1 MQSMNINQ
9 AKQVLESVPVGVLL
23 LNQERQITWANPA
36 CHVYFGIPAGELA
49 GKKFSLID
57 ETVLQRVVGQEG
69 VYYVPAAGERAERWL
84 QCRDQAVEQGE
95 AKYFIDI
102 TELRRVQAQQERIAH
117 QLQEL
122 ATLDPNTGLFT
133 PRALM
138 QNLEPLVS
146 RSRRYNNPLSVV
158 VMAVA
163 GLADYNHRPQ
173 GPNAQQVL
181 LAVGH
186 LLKDQLRWADIISR
200 SSSNEFVM
208 VLPET
213 STEAAQKLIDKV
225 RSHLGS
231 LAIAGAPEAGYAIDA
246 RFGVASWQ
254 KGDDAQQL
262 LQRGY
267 SAVAR

>member
-1 MQSMNINQ
+1 MQMNLSQ
-9 AKQVLESVPVGVLL
+9 ATQVLESVPVGVLL
-23 LNQERQITWANPA
+23 LNQERQIMWANAA
-36 CHVYFGIPAGELA
+36 CHVFLGLPAGELA
-49 GKKFSLID
+49 AKNFSQI
-57 ETVLQRVVGQEG
+57 TASMLQRVVGQEG
-69 VYYVPAAGERAERWL
+69 VYYVAAASERAERWL
-84 QCRDQAVEQGE
+84 QCRDQPVEKGE
-95 AKYFIDI
+95 VKYLTDV
-102 TELRRVQAQQERIAH
+102 TELRRVQGQQERIAH

-158 VMAVA
+158 VMSVA
-163 GLADYNHRPQ
+163 GLADFNNRPH

-200 SSSNEFVM
+200 SSNNEFVM

-213 STEAAQKLIDKV
+213 STDSAQKLVEKIRTRLV
-225 RSHLGS
+225 N
-231 LAIAGAPEAGYAIDA
+231 LAIPAAPEKGYAIDA

-267 SAVAR
+267 SAGAR

>member
-1 MQSMNINQ
+1 MQPMNLNQ
-9 AKQVLESVPVGVLL
+9 ATQALESVPVGVLL
-23 LNQERQITWANPA
+23 LNQERQITWANEA
-36 CHVYFGIPAGELA
+36 CHVFFGMPAGELA
-49 GKKFSLID
+49 AKNFSQV
-57 ETVLQRVVGQEG
+57 TGSVLQRVVGQEG
-69 VYYVPAAGERAERWL
+69 IYYVAAAGERAERWL
-84 QCRDQAVEQGE
+84 QCRDQPVEKGE
-95 AKYFIDI
+95 AKYFTDV

-122 ATLDPNTGLFT
+122 ATLDPSTGLFT

-146 RSRRYNNPLSVV
+146 RSRRYSNPLSVV
-158 VMAVA
+158 VMSVA
-163 GLADYNHRPQ
+163 GLADFNNRPQ
-173 GPNAQQVL
+173 GPDAQQVL

-200 SSSNEFVM
+200 SSNNEFVM

-213 STEAAQKLIDKV
+213 STDAAQKLIDKV
-225 RSHLGS
+225 RTHLGS
-231 LAIAGAPEAGYAIDA
+231 LAISGAPEKGYAIDA

-267 SAVAR
+267 SAGAR

>member
-1 MQSMNINQ
+1 MQPMNLNQ
-9 AKQVLESVPVGVLL
+9 ATQVLESAPVGVLL
-23 LNQERQITWANPA
+23 LNQERQITWANET
-36 CHVYFGIPAGELA
+36 CHSYFGLPAGELA
-49 GKKFSLID
+49 AKNFSQI
-57 ETVLQRVVGQEG
+57 TGNILQRVVGQEG
-69 VYYVPAAGERAERWL
+69 VYYIAAAGERAERWL
-84 QCRDQAVEQGE
+84 QCRDQPVEKGE
-95 AKYFIDI
+95 AKYFTDV

-146 RSRRYNNPLSVV
+146 RSRRYSNPLSVV
-158 VMAVA
+158 VMAVG
-163 GLADYNHRPQ
+163 GLADYNHLPK
-173 GPNAQQVL
+173 GPDAQQVL

-200 SSSNEFVM
+200 SSNNEFVM

-213 STEAAQKLIDKV
+213 SADAAQKLIEKV
-225 RSHLGS
+225 RAHLGS
-231 LAIAGAPEAGYAIDA
+231 LAITGAPEKGYAIDA

-267 SAVAR
+267 SAAAP

>member
-1 MQSMNINQ
+1 MQPMNLNQ
-9 AKQVLESVPVGVLL
+9 ATQALDFVPVGVLL
-23 LNQERQITWANPA
+23 LNQERQIIWANAASQVFLGLPA
-36 CHVYFGIPAGELA
+36 AELA
-49 GKKFSLID
+49 VKNFSQI
-57 ETVLQRVVGQEG
+57 TASVLQRVVGQEG
-69 VYYVPAAGERAERWL
+69 VFYVAAAGERAERWL
-84 QCRDQAVEQGE
+84 QCRDQPVEQGE
-95 AKYFIDI
+95 VKYLTDV
-102 TELRRVQAQQERIAH
+102 TELRRLQGQQDRIAH

-122 ATLDPNTGLFT
+122 ATLDPGTGLFT

-158 VMAVA
+158 VMSVA
-163 GLADYNHRPQ
+163 GLADFNNRPH

-200 SSSNEFVM
+200 SSNNEFVM

-213 STEAAQKLIDKV
+213 STDSAQKLVEKI
-225 RSHLGS
+225 RARLAS
-231 LAIAGAPEAGYAIDA
+231 LAIPTAPEKSYAIDA

-267 SAVAR
+267 SAGAR

>member
-1 MQSMNINQ
+1 MQPMNLNQ
-9 AKQVLESVPVGVLL
+9 ATQVLESAPVGVLL
-23 LNQERQITWANPA
+23 LNQERQITWANET
-36 CHVYFGIPAGELA
+36 CHAFFGMPAGELG
-49 GKKFSLID
+49 GKNFSQI
-57 ETVLQRVVGQEG
+57 TGSMLQRVVGQEG
-69 VYYVPAAGERAERWL
+69 VYYVAAAGERAERWL
-84 QCRDQAVEQGE
+84 QCRDQPVEKGE
-95 AKYFIDI
+95 AKYFTDV

-122 ATLDPNTGLFT
+122 ATLDPKTGLFT

-146 RSRRYNNPLSVV
+146 RSRRYSNPLSVV
-158 VMAVA
+158 VMSVG
-163 GLADYNHRPQ
+163 GLADYNSLPN
-173 GPNAQQVL
+173 GPDAQQVL

-200 SSSNEFVM
+200 SSNNEFVM

-213 STEAAQKLIDKV
+213 STDAAQKLVEKV
-225 RSHLGS
+225 RAHLGS
-231 LAIAGAPEAGYAIDA
+231 LVIPGAPEKGYRIDA
-246 RFGVASWQ
+246 RFGLASWQ

-267 SAVAR
+267 NAVAR

>member
-1 MQSMNINQ
+1 MQPMNLNQ
-9 AKQVLESVPVGVLL
+9 ATQMLEAAPVGVLL
-23 LNQERQITWANPA
+23 LNQERQIIWANLACQAFFGMPA
-36 CHVYFGIPAGELA
+36 SELA
-49 GKKFSLID
+49 EKSFSQIAGS
-57 ETVLQRVVGQEG
+57 VLQRVVGQEG
-69 VYYVPAAGERAERWL
+69 VYYVAAAGERTERWL
-84 QCRDQAVEQGE
+84 QCRDQAVEKGE
-95 AKYFIDI
+95 AKYFSDI

-163 GLADYNHRPQ
+163 GLADYNNRPH
-173 GPNAQQVL
+173 GPDVQQVL

-213 STEAAQKLIDKV
+213 STDAAQKLIDKV
-225 RSHLGS
+225 RAHLGS
-231 LAIAGAPEAGYAIDA
+231 LAIVGAPESGYAIDA